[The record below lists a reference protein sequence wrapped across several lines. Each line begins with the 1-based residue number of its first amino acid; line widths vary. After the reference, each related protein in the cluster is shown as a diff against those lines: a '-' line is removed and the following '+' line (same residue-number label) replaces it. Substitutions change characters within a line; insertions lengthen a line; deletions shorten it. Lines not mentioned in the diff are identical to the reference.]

1 MATSPHRRDLAA
13 MIAPLARAL
22 TAAEQPVLRAN
33 GLTMWGYIVLS
44 ALDGQPARTQA
55 ALAQSIGAD
64 KTRIIPILDALQ
76 QQSLIERHPDPTD
89 RRAHL
94 VSITPQ
100 GRRARAATQT
110 AIQHNEDRLLSRL
123 PPRTRSIFLQALET
137 LSALPPAEWTAGT

>member
-1 MATSPHRRDLAA
+1 MATSPRRRDLAA

-22 TAAEQPVLRAN
+22 TAAEQPVLRSN

-100 GRRARAATQT
+100 GRRVRASTQN
-110 AIQHNEDRLLSRL
+110 AIQHNEDRLLSHL
-123 PPRTRSIFLQALET
+123 PPSTRRTFLKALET
-137 LSALPPAEWTAGT
+137 LSSLPPTEWTAGI